1 MHIILYFR
9 SGTILLYIQKPLTV
23 GQGLTRNQWISV
35 VQYSIVRA
43 LHSVMWFYGITLCG
57 PFRSILVSQH
67 YDIVIIAVLSSAF
80 SGVGGPARTRGVF
93 MFLAAIV
100 ALLFLD
106 HDEEQLYSGDG
117 RLFSNIV
124 SWLGLA
130 DHKLGV
136 LLLVLVLLLQAGV
149 NILGK
154 RLSQTIGGIKRL
166 NSLSSPLEGVVLLPE
181 TLFLLLTQENKGF
194 SFLGDILPLSAV
206 AIFIYVINFY
216 VDAACIQRLE
226 LPRVA
231 RIGSVS
237 LFLWALL
244 AALLWGWPYSEEL
257 VGKVTRDHTLSGG
270 GLLKSYSVLAATL
283 GLTSSS
289 KLGAKG
295 SLVGYS
301 SSGLPLYNFTN
312 SALHHTSRSILR
324 LATGMLKQ
332 VLMDNNSRRI
342 FYFLCL
348 NLTASREVTYQC
360 FQERPV
366 NGSALMR
373 TYETGSWLQT
383 LFETH
388 NGFVFILGFTMV
400 EFMYGVW
407 TNSLGLISDG
417 FHMLFD
423 CSALVMGLLASVMA
437 RWKPSKTFS
446 YGYSRVED
454 LSGFINGLFLLVI
467 SLFVFS
473 EAITRL
479 IDPPHVNTHRLLI
492 VHSHTHG
499 SDNHHNNSHG
509 SHGHSH
515 NANMQGVFLHVMADT
530 LGSVGVIFSSIL
542 IDQFG
547 WYVADPVCSIF
558 IAVLIF
564 LSVLPLLKHSALVLL
579 LRTPRHIE
587 EHIPQALN
595 QVFAVEGIVSV
606 GQPHFWQHSSK
617 MCIGSLHIQ
626 ASPIASEQNIIQQ
639 VIDQIKTLGGLPGRP
654 VCNTL
659 GLPGPLLTAFNG
671 SSGGKP

>member
-1 MHIILYFR
+1 
-9 SGTILLYIQKPLTV
+9 
-23 GQGLTRNQWISV
+23 
-35 VQYSIVRA
+35 
-43 LHSVMWFYGITLCG
+43 MWFYGITLCG

-270 GLLKSYSVLAATL
+270 GLLSCILFILATL

-348 NLTASREVTYQC
+348 NLS
-360 FQERPV
+360 
-366 NGSALMR
+366 
-373 TYETGSWLQT
+373 
-383 LFETH
+383 
-388 NGFVFILGFTMV
+388 FTMV

-492 VHSHTHG
+492 VSVGGLIVNLLGIIAFRHSHTHG

-617 MCIGSLHIQ
+617 ICIGSLHIQ

-639 VIDQIKTLGGLPGRP
+639 
-654 VCNTL
+654 
-659 GLPGPLLTAFNG
+659 LTANF
-671 SSGGKP
+671 

>member
-1 MHIILYFR
+1 MKGIPGHYGGDATSSRAIYPSSKQSWYITLLVSCKALNCVAIFLAYDLMQKSNIVSFVCFLKLI
-9 SGTILLYIQKPLTV
+9 SGTILLYIQKPLTL

-166 NSLSSPLEGVVLLPE
+166 NSLSSLLEGVVLLPE

-257 VGKVTRDHTLSGG
+257 VGKDLT
-270 GLLKSYSVLAATL
+270 TL

-348 NLTASREVTYQC
+348 NLTPSREATYQC

-366 NGSALMR
+366 NGSALMCM
-373 TYETGSWLQT
+373 YETGSWLQT

-388 NGFVFILGFTMV
+388 VRGFTMV

-492 VHSHTHG
+492 V
-499 SDNHHNNSHG
+499 
-509 SHGHSH
+509 
-515 NANMQGVFLHVMADT
+515 
-530 LGSVGVIFSSIL
+530 SVGGL
-542 IDQFG
+542 I
-547 WYVADPVCSIF
+547 
-558 IAVLIF
+558 
-564 LSVLPLLKHSALVLL
+564 
-579 LRTPRHIE
+579 
-587 EHIPQALN
+587 
-595 QVFAVEGIVSV
+595 VF
-606 GQPHFWQHSSK
+606 FY
-617 MCIGSLHIQ
+617 M
-626 ASPIASEQNIIQQ
+626 
-639 VIDQIKTLGGLPGRP
+639 
-654 VCNTL
+654 
-659 GLPGPLLTAFNG
+659 
-671 SSGGKP
+671 

>member
-9 SGTILLYIQKPLTV
+9 SGTLLLYIQKPLTL

-67 YDIVIIAVLSSAF
+67 YDIVIIAVLSSTF
-80 SGVGGPARTRGVF
+80 SGTCVGGPARTRGVF

-106 HDEEQLYSGDG
+106 HDEEQLHSGDG

-181 TLFLLLTQENKGF
+181 TLFLLLTQV
-194 SFLGDILPLSAV
+194 V
-206 AIFIYVINFY
+206 ATKI
-216 VDAACIQRLE
+216 
-226 LPRVA
+226 
-231 RIGSVS
+231 
-237 LFLWALL
+237 
-244 AALLWGWPYSEEL
+244 
-257 VGKVTRDHTLSGG
+257 
-270 GLLKSYSVLAATL
+270 ATL

-348 NLTASREVTYQC
+348 NLS
-360 FQERPV
+360 
-366 NGSALMR
+366 
-373 TYETGSWLQT
+373 
-383 LFETH
+383 
-388 NGFVFILGFTMV
+388 FTMV

-446 YGYSRVED
+446 YG
-454 LSGFINGLFLLVI
+454 
-467 SLFVFS
+467 
-473 EAITRL
+473 
-479 IDPPHVNTHRLLI
+479 
-492 VHSHTHG
+492 HSHTHG
-499 SDNHHNNSHG
+499 SDNHHDNSHG

-515 NANMQGVFLHVMADT
+515 NANMQGHYYHWQLSSFAWIHDFSFIMVVYVKQPCCVDT
-530 LGSVGVIFSSIL
+530 EAQTVGVIFSSIL

-626 ASPIASEQNIIQQ
+626 ASPTASEQNIIQQ
-639 VIDQIKTLGGLPGRP
+639 VIDKIKVNSIFKQLGFYHFIVQVEKQEFLTHMSGLSSRS
-654 VCNTL
+654 
-659 GLPGPLLTAFNG
+659 GLTEKLMLVKAV
-671 SSGGKP
+671 